1 MRLPRRTLA
10 PAVLSVFASFLFVIP
25 PALGADSAIT
35 EPTTG
40 TAPSTSAVEQAGSPD
55 LPAIVAPSIED
66 DDVLVSDDLVV
77 TSEGDVKDVSTGA
90 VVTDPEIVGAPD
102 APPDPLAKTDG
113 RRFIP
118 VEVGELR
125 AAENSV
131 GGDTA
136 SVPRA
141 EYQSGQDARESGAA
155 SADSSASPNLVG
167 ADGAF
172 AASSAAFSSS
182 PSAYGAYWGTYL
194 GEPAFFDKNGSLFA
208 QQATTVI
215 DVSQW
220 QGTID
225 WAKVKQSGV
234 DAAIV
239 RLGWWTT
246 GVDDQVM
253 RNIAECKRLGIPF
266 GVYLYSYAENAA
278 DGAAEAAHILA
289 LLKQAGVTP
298 NDLAYPVFYDL
309 ERWSYTGASSP
320 SSTNA
325 YEAIVGAWWSTMS
338 NAGYSSLSLYSYTDM
353 LKNEL
358 NSSNLHS
365 KTMWAASYGPTVDYS
380 YPSNYR
386 GWQYT
391 NQQTIA
397 GITANVVDVSA
408 FGNKDWTSGL
418 NLTWFLRDEDI
429 AVGASLAKVYAKPVE
444 YQFQEYDV
452 AAGTWRTFADWT
464 GANWAG
470 WASTAGTYWLHVEA
484 RDSSTHKI
492 LGTQT
497 IAFAYQAGTTRIT
510 GTFAGWRSDGILLGA
525 VSNNPK
531 ATTRIKIYDTGT
543 KQWVADF
550 MGPWALWHPT
560 KGVYWTHF
568 EVYTSDGRLAQT
580 LTYAFGV

>member
-1 MRLPRRTLA
+1 MRNARAKIVSAALCAVAAFALANPSASAADPVVESLPA
-10 PAVLSVFASFLFVIP
+10 
-25 PALGADSAIT
+25 
-35 EPTTG
+35 
-40 TAPSTSAVEQAGSPD
+40 TAAEQAGAPE
-55 LPAIVAPSIED
+55 LPEVVSPSIAD
-66 DDVLVSDDLVV
+66 DDLLVSDDLVM
-77 TSEGDVKDVSTGA
+77 TPEGDVKDVRTGE
-90 VVTDPEIVGAPD
+90 VVTDPAIVGTPD

-125 AAENSV
+125 AAESS
-131 GGDTA
+131 GTGETSDGSGA
-136 SVPRA
+136 GS
-141 EYQSGQDARESGAA
+141 QSSQDARESGAA
-155 SADSSASPNLVG
+155 SAAPSASRNLVG

-172 AASSAAFSSS
+172 AASPAAFSSS

-194 GEPAFFDKNGSLFA
+194 GEPAFFDGKGRLFA

-225 WAKVKQSGV
+225 WSAVKRSGV
-234 DAAIV
+234 DAAII
-239 RLGWWTT
+239 RLGYSDT
-246 GVDDQVM
+246 GIDTKVM
-253 RNIAECKRLGIPF
+253 TNISECKRLGIPF
-266 GVYLYSYAENAA
+266 GVYLFSYAENAT
-278 DGAAEAAHILA
+278 DGANEAKHVLA
-289 LLKQAGVTP
+289 LLRQAGVKP
-298 NDLAYPVFYDL
+298 SDLAYPVFYDL

-320 SSTNA
+320 TTTKA
-325 YEAIVGAWWSTMS
+325 YESIVGAWWSTMTA
-338 NAGYSSLSLYSYTDM
+338 AGYERLSLYSYTDM

-358 NSSNLHS
+358 NSSSLHA
-365 KTMWAASYGPTVDYS
+365 KTMWAASYGATVDYA
-380 YPSNYR
+380 YPANYR

-391 NQQTIA
+391 SEQRVQ
-397 GITANVVDVSA
+397 GITENVVDVSA
-408 FGNKDWTSGL
+408 FGNGDWTTDV

-429 AVGASLAKVYAKPVE
+429 AVGASLAKTYAKPVE
-444 YQFQEYDV
+444 YRFQEYDV
-452 AAGTWRTFADWT
+452 AAGKWRTFADWT

-484 RDSSTHKI
+484 RDASTHKT

-497 IAFAYQAGTTRIT
+497 IAFAYKAGTTRIT

-531 ATTRIKIYDTGT
+531 ATTRIKIYDTAT

-550 MGPWALWHPT
+550 KGPWALWHPK